1 MMKKYVLTMML
12 ACLTVFP
19 AQAKDKPNRL
29 EHKIAEIER
38 EYREDVAE
46 IKAKSKWSDAMKQL
60 RLEQKAEVKDLEIKQ
75 AEEIYALKT
84 RQKSERE
91 ALRQQE
97 ATVAS
102 PVEKIRGES
111 TEGSK
116 EARKKLKK
124 HKKAERFIETETDPD
139 DD

>member
-19 AQAKDKPNRL
+19 AQAKDKPHRL

-60 RLEQKAEVKDLEIKQ
+60 RQKQKAEVKDLEIKQ